1 MKPTP
6 VDIVLHSLA
15 DNLRELPD
23 DRLRD
28 LANAITTHCVD
39 PRVVADQW
47 TDGAGVGQ
55 HAAWLLRRLDPNDS
69 GLRPAW
75 AKVSAETRAM
85 EVAVARRLADAGL
98 ALLVTQDD
106 DDRTAGE
113 ALLEASHLVV
123 GLPRAQEAQYSGLA
137 NEARLVVDH
146 ITTWSRTSDH
156 PYVGTRLSVAVV
168 DLTKRID
175 ALRAS
180 DAEARKGADA
190 LSAKCADWRAWALSM
205 TKLDPLRLLSDS
217 DVRLAV
223 DNILGGG
230 SAERYIPPA
239 ERLTWVGHFNEG
251 RAGAQIMFD
260 GRTLFVQGKMA
271 DDLADALCRWRSVL
285 DARTRER
292 DAFEHDLKKARDEI
306 DAIKGDAI
314 AAEVADLRNTVRRLA
329 DEQRAANT
337 AAENWQAIAVHAS
350 AELEAALDCARRGVV
365 WVPKRVAVTDLRA
378 TPPTQP
384 KFKVGD
390 RVRFARREGKNTT
403 EDSAPPP
410 LGWEGKIIWVDDSNI
425 PYQVVGKPWSLDQG
439 LTNHWF
445 PAEAIDLVTPA

>member
-15 DNLRELPD
+15 DDLRELSD

-28 LANAITTHCVD
+28 LANAITTHCID

-137 NEARLVVDH
+137 NEARLAVDH

-180 DAEARKGADA
+180 EREKA
-190 LSAKCADWRAWALSM
+190 LRTSPTTLCAPPM
-205 TKLDPLRLLSDS
+205 TP
-217 DVRLAV
+217 
-223 DNILGGG
+223 
-230 SAERYIPPA
+230 
-239 ERLTWVGHFNEG
+239 
-251 RAGAQIMFD
+251 
-260 GRTLFVQGKMA
+260 
-271 DDLADALCRWRSVL
+271 
-285 DARTRER
+285 
-292 DAFEHDLKKARDEI
+292 
-306 DAIKGDAI
+306 
-314 AAEVADLRNTVRRLA
+314 
-329 DEQRAANT
+329 
-337 AAENWQAIAVHAS
+337 
-350 AELEAALDCARRGVV
+350 
-365 WVPKRVAVTDLRA
+365 
-378 TPPTQP
+378 TPP

-410 LGWEGKIIWVDDSNI
+410 LGWEGEIVMIAGDEI
-425 PYQVVGKPWSLDQG
+425 PYLVSGKPWSIDPEDKE
-439 LTNHWF
+439 HWF
-445 PAEAIDLVTPA
+445 PATALDLVTPA